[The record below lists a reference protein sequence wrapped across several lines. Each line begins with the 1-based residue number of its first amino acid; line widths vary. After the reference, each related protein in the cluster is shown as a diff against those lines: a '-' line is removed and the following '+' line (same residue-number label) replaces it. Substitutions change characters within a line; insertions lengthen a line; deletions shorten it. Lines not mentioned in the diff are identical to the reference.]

1 MKITNVECF
10 IIDETYP
17 YVIIETDEG
26 LTGIGECFRR
36 APFITKS
43 AVETIYKD
51 ILIGLNPFEISII
64 WSKLFNVSSV
74 TGPYGSLLTAVSGI
88 DTALWDIKLKYNEL
102 PLSDQFGGK
111 KKKLIDI
118 YASSMKRDMSPEEE
132 AERALS
138 FYEQGF
144 KYYKMHSAFPEEIDS
159 PRDNTLKT
167 VAAIRKLLGDKIEI
181 MVDVNG
187 AYSLEKAIEIGKE
200 LENYN
205 VFQFEQP
212 VHVTMLEEM
221 KILSNELSIKISSG
235 ECCYTVP
242 DFVNLIEKGSPDI
255 IQPDAIKTGGITEFL
270 KISTELLKRN
280 QIIMIH
286 NTQPL
291 ISTSIHMNFLCAN
304 PNIELPLEYNIEP
317 NSLIENPITS
327 EYFKI
332 QSGKIEVPDKVSF
345 GLDFDINEIKNR
357 SI

>member
-118 YASSMKRDMSPEEE
+118 YASSMRRDMSPEEE

-345 GLDFDINEIKNR
+345 GLDFDINEMKNR

>member
-118 YASSMKRDMSPEEE
+118 YASSMRRDMSPEEE

-187 AYSLEKAIEIGKE
+187 AYSLKKAIEIGKE

-345 GLDFDINEIKNR
+345 GLDFDINEMKNR

>member
-118 YASSMKRDMSPEEE
+118 YASSMRRDMSPEEE

-187 AYSLEKAIEIGKE
+187 AYSLKKAIEIGKE

-280 QIIMIH
+280 QKIMIH

-291 ISTSIHMNFLCAN
+291 ISTSVHMNFLCAN

-345 GLDFDINEIKNR
+345 GLDFDINEMKNR

>member
-118 YASSMKRDMSPEEE
+118 YASSMRRDMSPEEE

-270 KISTELLKRN
+270 KISTELLERN
-280 QIIMIH
+280 QKIMIH

-304 PNIELPLEYNIEP
+304 PNIKLPLEYNIEP

-327 EYFKI
+327 ENFKI

-345 GLDFDINEIKNR
+345 GLDFDINEMKNR

>member
-187 AYSLEKAIEIGKE
+187 AYSLKKAIEIGKE

-280 QIIMIH
+280 QKIMIH

-291 ISTSIHMNFLCAN
+291 ISTSVHMNFLCAN

-345 GLDFDINEIKNR
+345 GLDFDINEMKNR

>member
-64 WSKLFNVSSV
+64 WNKLFNVSSV

-118 YASSMKRDMSPEEE
+118 YASSMRRDMSPEEE

-345 GLDFDINEIKNR
+345 GLDFDINEMKNR

>member
-1 MKITNVECF
+1 MKITNVECL
-10 IIDETYP
+10 IIDEIYP

-26 LTGIGECFRR
+26 LVGIGESFRR
-36 APFITKS
+36 APFITK
-43 AVETIYKD
+43 AAIETIYKD

-64 WSKLFNVSSV
+64 WDKLFNVSSV

-88 DTALWDIKLKYNEL
+88 DSALWDIKLKYNNL

-111 KKKLIDI
+111 KKRFVDI
-118 YASSMKRDMSPEEE
+118 YASSMRRDMPPEEE

-138 FYEQGF
+138 YYEKGF

-187 AYSLEKAIEIGKE
+187 AYSLNKAIEIGKE
-200 LENYN
+200 LEKYN

-212 VHVTMLEEM
+212 VHVTMLKEM

-242 DFVNLIEKGSPDI
+242 DFINLIEKGSPDI

-270 KISTELLKRN
+270 KISKELLKRN
-280 QIIMIH
+280 QTIMIH

-304 PNIELPLEYNIEP
+304 PNIDLPLEYNIES

-327 EYFKI
+327 ENFKI

-345 GLDFDINEIKNR
+345 GLDFDVNEMR
-357 SI
+357 SRSK

>member
-1 MKITNVECF
+1 M
-10 IIDETYP
+10 
-17 YVIIETDEG
+17 
-26 LTGIGECFRR
+26 
-36 APFITKS
+36 
-43 AVETIYKD
+43 
-51 ILIGLNPFEISII
+51 
-64 WSKLFNVSSV
+64 
-74 TGPYGSLLTAVSGI
+74 TAVSGI

-118 YASSMKRDMSPEEE
+118 YASSMRRDMSPEEE

-280 QIIMIH
+280 QKIMIH

-291 ISTSIHMNFLCAN
+291 ISTSVHMNFLCAN

-345 GLDFDINEIKNR
+345 GLDFDINEMKNR

>member
-10 IIDETYP
+10 IVDETYP

-118 YASSMKRDMSPEEE
+118 YASSMRRDMSPEEE

-187 AYSLEKAIEIGKE
+187 AYSLKKAIEIGKE

-280 QIIMIH
+280 QKIMIH

-304 PNIELPLEYNIEP
+304 PNIKLPLEYNIEP

-345 GLDFDINEIKNR
+345 GLDFDINEMKNR

>member
-118 YASSMKRDMSPEEE
+118 YASSMRRDMSPEEE

-280 QIIMIH
+280 QKIMIH

-291 ISTSIHMNFLCAN
+291 ISTSVHMNFLCAN

-345 GLDFDINEIKNR
+345 GLDFDINEMKNR

>member
-10 IIDETYP
+10 IVDETYP

-118 YASSMKRDMSPEEE
+118 YASSMRRDMSPEEE

-270 KISTELLKRN
+270 KISTELLKRD

-345 GLDFDINEIKNR
+345 GLDFDINEMKNR

>member
-118 YASSMKRDMSPEEE
+118 YASSMRRDMSPEEE

-187 AYSLEKAIEIGKE
+187 AYSLKKAIEIGKE

-221 KILSNELSIKISSG
+221 KILSNELSINISSG

-345 GLDFDINEIKNR
+345 GLDFDINEMKNR

>member
-118 YASSMKRDMSPEEE
+118 YASSMRRDMSPEEE

-187 AYSLEKAIEIGKE
+187 AYSLKKAIEIGKE

-270 KISTELLKRN
+270 KISTELLKRD

-345 GLDFDINEIKNR
+345 GLDFDINEMKNR

>member
-118 YASSMKRDMSPEEE
+118 YASSMRRDMSPEEE

-187 AYSLEKAIEIGKE
+187 AYSLKKAIEIGKE

-280 QIIMIH
+280 QKIMIH

-304 PNIELPLEYNIEP
+304 PNIKLPLEYNIEP

-345 GLDFDINEIKNR
+345 GLDFDINEMKNR